1 MYYDEQGRHSRTKK
15 AVCDSDGRLREGC
28 TVIEKGEV
36 YEKTIFAG
44 KVGHFKEKAFQKEVK
59 QLFTEINNSFIK
71 DESRRLQVFDRDS
84 VYLPTKKIGKNNPR
98 EEQIKADNAV

>member
-1 MYYDEQGRHSRTKK
+1 MYYDEQGRHNRTKK

-44 KVGHFKEKAFQKEVK
+44 KVEHFKEKPFRK
-59 QLFTEINNSFIK
+59 
-71 DESRRLQVFDRDS
+71 R
-84 VYLPTKKIGKNNPR
+84 
-98 EEQIKADNAV
+98 